1 LFFRL
6 EFEMTVERYI
16 RVFAGLFI
24 MVSLA
29 LGVEASPLFVSPWFL
44 AFTAF
49 VGVNLFQFGLTNFC
63 PMAIILKKAGRARN
77 RAALQNLLNPAMA
90 HTAPPLKFV
99 SPGWFSVVMGLVGL
113 ALAWQAASP
122 MLGELATGVALV
134 IGGLA
139 LGVFVLLAAA
149 SFCAC
154 NGTPRRC
161 KRTCATRCA
170 TLLWPPSRCR
180 CCCWPRWR
188 RPWAWEGWAVQAVWW
203 VGSVAQLWATLWV
216 LGRWLA
222 PQTGP
227 AAQPGGLWPSIT
239 PLLFIPVV
247 GNAVAPLAGVGLGFA
262 GWSAAQLGI
271 GIAFWPVL
279 LVLTQV
285 RRLVHGPLP
294 ERLLPTSFIAVAP
307 PSVIGL
313 SLLAFGAP
321 WPVIGGFWGVAL
333 FTLLWVG
340 SQTTRTIQQP
350 FALAFWGL
358 SFPLA
363 AFATLT
369 LKLAQAPGQGAWQTP
384 ATLAL
389 VLATLV
395 VLALS
400 LATVRGLRNGTLL
413 APEPV
418 ASLVPTAMP
427 EEKVTMP
434 RH

>member
-1 LFFRL
+1 
-6 EFEMTVERYI
+6 
-16 RVFAGLFI
+16 
-24 MVSLA
+24 
-29 LGVEASPLFVSPWFL
+29 
-44 AFTAF
+44 
-49 VGVNLFQFGLTNFC
+49 
-63 PMAIILKKAGRARN
+63 
-77 RAALQNLLNPAMA
+77 MA

-113 ALAWQAASP
+113 ALAWKAASP

-139 LGVFVLLAAA
+139 LGVFVLLATASLMRLQRHPEALQEDLRHPVRHAFVAA
-149 SFCAC
+149 VPVSLLLL
-154 NGTPRRC
+154 
-161 KRTCATRCA
+161 A
-170 TLLWPPSRCR
+170 TLAQALGL
-180 CCCWPRWR
+180 
-188 RPWAWEGWAVQAVWW
+188 EGRAVQALWW
-203 VGSVAQLWATLWV
+203 VGSLAQLWATVWV

-294 ERLLPTSFIAVAP
+294 ERLLPISFISVAP

-313 SLLAFGAP
+313 SLLAFGAA
-321 WPVIGGFWGVAL
+321 WPVIVGFWGVAL

-350 FALAFWGL
+350 FSLAFWSL

-369 LKLAQAPGQGAWQTP
+369 LKLAQAPGQSAWQTP

-427 EEKVTMP
+427 
-434 RH
+434 